1 MFKGLK
7 RYLVIVPSV
16 LLILLLTLL
25 IMGADS
31 CDSSTTPSA
40 SQREETQAKAR
51 QERLIKMTSLSP
63 DFNPLIERNNIIFR
77 SEVTASGN
85 IMYLYR
91 YSETGQILYRVPV
104 VGKVTSTSK
113 RLTKPWMAVDVHT
126 SSSYYDW
133 NIVEAPDPFG
143 TYGHSTPRI
152 FWMDPQGNYWECDP
166 RNIVITNAPY
176 RFRDVVIDYKSVD
189 DGEAQ
194 WRRQW
199 QAKLAELAAAKGID
213 LKSVKMAEYQKL
225 VQEATAAVP
234 YIP

>member
-1 MFKGLK
+1 MNKFVRVAL
-7 RYLVIVPSV
+7 V
-16 LLILLLTLL
+16 LLLALMV
-25 IMGADS
+25 MGMGECA
-31 CDSSTTPSA
+31 
-40 SQREETQAKAR
+40 ETSPPTAAQKEVAQAKAR

-77 SEVTASGN
+77 SEITAAGN

-113 RLTKPWMAVDVHT
+113 RLEPPYKLLRIDGGEYSADAV
-126 SSSYYDW
+126 
-133 NIVEAPDPFG
+133 VEAPDAFG
-143 TYGHSTPRI
+143 TYGHSTARV
-152 FWMDPQGNYWECDP
+152 FWMDPRGNYWECDP

-189 DGEAQ
+189 DGEAE

-199 QAKLAELAAAKGID
+199 QAKLREIAAAQGID
-213 LKSVKMAEYQKL
+213 LKAVKMTEYQAL
-225 VQEATAAVP
+225 VKEATTAVP

>member
-1 MFKGLK
+1 MNKFVYAAL
-7 RYLVIVPSV
+7 V
-16 LLILLLTLL
+16 LLIALLV
-25 IMGADS
+25 IGADS
-31 CDSSTTPSA
+31 CNSVTGQTA
-40 SQREETQAKAR
+40 QQKEEATAKAR
-51 QERLIKMTSLSP
+51 QERLVEMTSLSP

-77 SEVTASGN
+77 SEVTAAGN

-104 VGKVTSTSK
+104 VGKVTSTTK
-113 RLTKPWMAVDVHT
+113 RLEKPFVFMRIDGGEYNMDT
-126 SSSYYDW
+126 M
-133 NIVEAPDPFG
+133 VEAPDAFG
-143 TYGHSTPRI
+143 TYGHSTARI

-176 RFRDVVIDYKSVD
+176 RFRDVVIDYKNVD
-189 DGEAQ
+189 DGEAE

-199 QAKLAELAAAKGID
+199 QAKLIELAAAKGID
-213 LKSVKMAEYQKL
+213 LKAVKMAEYQTL